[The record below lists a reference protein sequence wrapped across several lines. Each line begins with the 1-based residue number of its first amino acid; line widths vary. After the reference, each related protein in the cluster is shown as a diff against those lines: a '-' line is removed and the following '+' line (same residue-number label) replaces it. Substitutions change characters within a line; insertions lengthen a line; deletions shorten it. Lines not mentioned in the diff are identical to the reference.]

1 MLELLNIKQNDM
13 VNIETSSGNIQ
24 LEVKVDNQLDGNI
37 AYVPTFDK
45 KIDTK
50 ALFESYRFTN
60 ANIKKV

>member
-1 MLELLNIKQNDM
+1 MAEHD
-13 VNIETSSGNIQ
+13 VV
-24 LEVKVDNQLDGNI
+24 EVKTSKASIKLNVRVDNQLAGNI

-45 KIDTK
+45 EINTD